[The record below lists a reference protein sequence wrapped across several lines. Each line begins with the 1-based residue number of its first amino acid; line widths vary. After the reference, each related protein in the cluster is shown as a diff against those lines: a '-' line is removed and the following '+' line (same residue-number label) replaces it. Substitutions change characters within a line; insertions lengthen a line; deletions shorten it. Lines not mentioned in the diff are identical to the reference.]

1 MSKKWY
7 EYFVSVGDAG
17 APGEAEAVSSP
28 ADRPEERPGPRSG
41 PRPASATQANAAQ
54 AIADIAASLG
64 PEPAKFSSQPP
75 PGSAS
80 FEEIYQAAE
89 IHPPA
94 HGFTIMKVGEML
106 RSEHIRNLPRDV
118 KRSSV
123 LVALE
128 AAGAPLQDVIEDA
141 VKRDRAL
148 DTFERVQE
156 KSVNDLEAAKGK
168 ENQQI
173 QAEMDR
179 VVAEYKSRMQANA
192 DAVAREKERF
202 DAWRLKKQEEE
213 QKISDAVSYFVTE
226 NPITTG
232 GGRPVGPG
240 PSAAEPADGKTSGQ

>member
-7 EYFVSVGDAG
+7 QYFVSVNE
-17 APGEAEAVSSP
+17 APAGEAAAPP
-28 ADRPEERPGPRSG
+28 ADGQSPDESASG
-41 PRPASATQANAAQ
+41 PNAAQ
-54 AIADIAASLG
+54 AVADIAASLA
-64 PEPAKFSSQPP
+64 PQPTPSPAVARSAAAN
-75 PGSAS
+75 SAS
-80 FEEIYQAAE
+80 FQEIYDAAE
-89 IHPPA
+89 IRPPA

-148 DTFERVQE
+148 DTFEHVQE
-156 KSVNDLEAAKGK
+156 KSVTDLEAAKTK

-173 QAEMDR
+173 QTEMDR
-179 VVAEYKSRMQANA
+179 VVADYRARMQANN
-192 DAVAREKERF
+192 DAIAKEKERF
-202 DAWRLKKQEEE
+202 FAWRLKKQEEE

-226 NPITTG
+226 NPITAG
-232 GGRPVGPG
+232 GGGSPEGRP
-240 PSAAEPADGKTSGQ
+240 SPAPAGAKTPEK

>member
-7 EYFVSVGDAG
+7 EYFVSVEEPAASPGARSTAEPPVAG
-17 APGEAEAVSSP
+17 SAPS
-28 ADRPEERPGPRSG
+28 
-41 PRPASATQANAAQ
+41 AAQ
-54 AIADIAASLG
+54 AVADIAASLA
-64 PEPAKFSSQPP
+64 PQPTPAGPP
-75 PGSAS
+75 PPNSAS
-80 FEEIYQAAE
+80 FQEIYDAAE
-89 IHPPA
+89 IHAPP
-94 HGFTIMKVGEML
+94 HGFTIMKIGEML
-106 RSEHIRNLPRDV
+106 RSEHIRSLPREV

-128 AAGAPLQDVIEDA
+128 AAGAPLQEVIEDA

-156 KSVNDLEAAKGK
+156 KAAADLEAAKSK

-179 VVAEYKSRMQANA
+179 IVAEYRARIQANN

-202 DAWRLKKQEEE
+202 FAWRLKKQEEE

-232 GGRPVGPG
+232 GGCPPGPG
-240 PSAAEPADGKTSGQ
+240 HPAATPAGGNASDK